1 MSAHAK
7 KLSAFL
13 THATTVSASFRQG
26 IRIVSSILSVRIW
39 CGSMLV
45 LTMRLALAATG
56 AINAIR
62 VITVSRYQKMS
73 FSNKFR

>member
-1 MSAHAK
+1 
-7 KLSAFL
+7 
-13 THATTVSASFRQG
+13 
-26 IRIVSSILSVRIW
+26 
-39 CGSMLV
+39 MLV